1 MATKKPKQK
10 TKSLSKMPQC
20 VVGHTKEKEGRKM
33 TRTSQSEVHAYIHIF
48 RELTEKKGWNKNQ
61 VYTQQEYKKIKFV
74 AEGLGLKKPENVVEI
89 DNKNYY
95 IIEGKNE
102 KDKLNQ
108 AVREAQEYAKLIND
122 KGKVK
127 SLFITGIA
135 GNNEENFIARS
146 QYLKNGTW
154 ETITENE
161 IEITALL
168 STKQVE
174 TIQQNNEPHIKDV
187 EITEEEFLKSAEKIN
202 EALQVNAIPKEV
214 RGRFIA
220 TILLAMSD
228 GQDINT
234 SENTLVLIETINTK
248 VRVIL
253 RRHGKEEFAKYVKID
268 EPLTEDNHTKYK
280 KAIVDTHQ
288 ELLGLNIRSAMN
300 SGKDVLGKFYE
311 VFLKY
316 GNSMKDLGIVLTPR
330 HITKFA
336 SEVLDVNSNDLVLD
350 PACGTG
356 GFLVGAFDEVKKKS
370 TPRELD
376 KFRINGIYGIEE
388 QDSIVALA
396 IVNMI
401 FRGDGKNNMIQGN
414 CFKKWLN
421 TKQLNGTLF
430 AVYTKEEPPQRIR
443 PITKVLMNPPFSKEK
458 DEDKEYKFIDHAL
471 DQMQENGLLFCVLPR
486 GVMVKQKKFVNWRKE
501 SLLKKNTL
509 LAVIDFPKDVFY
521 PIGAETCGIIV
532 KKGISHND
540 RQKVLWIKVEKDGF
554 VKVKG
559 RRLPNEKTPNQLKEI
574 TPLVKKF
581 IENQDINVKNVKEFQ
596 KVTMIDS
603 NDDTIEL
610 LPEVYLDEKKPTKK
624 ELLNSIDT
632 ILRSTI
638 AFMFA
643 GDKVEHFRKNVLTK
657 ELLAKPKKSNNK
669 ITWKEI
675 PITDI
680 FEEPDT
686 GNYHKSKALDEGQ
699 TPLIS
704 CSTINNGAEGY
715 FEIPKEN
722 IHSNAL
728 TIASDGS
735 PLTSFYHYYPFTAKD
750 NVLIAKPNKEYK
762 FTTNLFFATQLNR
775 LKWRFS
781 YGRKAYKN
789 KVPKIKIFLPYYKNK
804 LDEKYIEYLFKTSQ
818 TWNLLEKL
826 FK

>member
-1 MATKKPKQK
+1 MVK
-10 TKSLSKMPQC
+10 
-20 VVGHTKEKEGRKM
+20 
-33 TRTSQSEVHAYIHIF
+33 TSQSEVHAYIHIF
-48 RELTEKKGWNKNQ
+48 RELSEKKGWNKNQ
-61 VYTQQEYKKIKFV
+61 IYTQQECRKIRPIEETLV
-74 AEGLGLKKPENVVEI
+74 LKKPENIVEI

-102 KDKLNQ
+102 KIKLNQ
-108 AVREAQEYAKLIND
+108 AVREAQAYANKVND
-122 KGKVK
+122 GGKVDCF
-127 SLFITGIA
+127 FITGIA
-135 GNNEENFIARS
+135 GNDEENFIARS
-146 QYLKNGTW
+146 QYLKDGKW

-161 IEITALL
+161 IEITSLL
-168 STKQVE
+168 SKTQIE
-174 TIQQNNEPHIKDV
+174 TIQHNKDPHIKDV

-202 EALQVNAIPKEV
+202 ESLQQNAIPKDI

-253 RRHGKEEFAKYVKID
+253 RRHGKEEFAKYVRID

-280 KAIVDTHQ
+280 RAIIDTHQ

-300 SGKDVLGKFYE
+300 SGKDILGKFYE

-316 GNSMKDLGIVLTPR
+316 GNGAKDLGIVLTPR

-336 SEVLDVNSNDLVLD
+336 SEILDITANDLILD

-356 GFLVGAFDEVKKKS
+356 GFLVGAFDEVKRKS
-370 TPRELD
+370 TPKELD

-421 TKQLNGTLF
+421 TKQLNGALF
-430 AVYTKEEPPQRIR
+430 AVYTPEEPPQRIR
-443 PITKVLMNPPFSKEK
+443 PITKVLMNPPFSKDK

-471 DQMQENGLLFCVLPR
+471 DQMQDEGLLFCVLPT
-486 GVMVKQKKFVNWRKE
+486 GVMVKQKKFANWRKE
-501 SLLKKNTL
+501 SLIKKNTL

-521 PIGAETCGIIV
+521 PVGVQTCGIVV
-532 KKGISHND
+532 KKGIPHKKE
-540 RQKVLWIKVEKDGF
+540 QKVLWLKVDKDGF
-554 VKVKG
+554 TKVKG
-559 RRLPNEKTPNQLKEI
+559 KRLPSQKTPNQLKEI
-574 TPLVKKF
+574 TNLVQQFLKDQN
-581 IENQDINVKNVKEFQ
+581 IEIKNIKEFQ
-596 KVTMIDS
+596 KVEKIDLT
-603 NDDTIEL
+603 DDTIEL
-610 LPEVYLDEKKPTKK
+610 LPEVYLDEKKPTEN
-624 ELLNSIDT
+624 ELLNSIDKT
-632 ILRSTI
+632 LRDAIS
-638 AFMFA
+638 FMFA
-643 GDKVEHFRKNVLTK
+643 GNKVEFFRKNVITK
-657 ELLAKPKKSNNK
+657 EFFIKPKKANDK
-669 ITWKEI
+669 IKWKEI

-680 FEEPDT
+680 FDEPDT
-686 GNYHKSKALDEGQ
+686 GTYHKSKELNDGEI
-699 TPLIS
+699 PLIS

-715 FEIPKEN
+715 FEIPDEN

-750 NVLIAKPNKEYK
+750 NVLIAIPKTNYK

-781 YGRKAYKN
+781 YGRKCYKN
-789 KVPKIKIFLPYYKNK
+789 KVPKIKIFLPFTNNK
-804 LDEKYIEYLFKTSQ
+804 LNEDYIEYLFKTSQ
-818 TWNLLEKL
+818 TWNLLEKI
-826 FK
+826 FQ